1 MSNSLQQKVALITG
15 SARGIGAEIAKSL
28 GEHGLRLVL
37 NSKTSAA
44 EGEQLANSLPD
55 AIYLQTDVNQEQQC
69 QGLIAETIKHFGRL
83 DILINSA
90 VAPGQQ
96 IKHDDFAAATDEIF
110 FQNFQTNV
118 MAPWYLA
125 RAAEPHLTKS
135 GAGHIINI
143 SSVAGVKPMGI
154 SIPYAV
160 SKAALNHLT
169 RLLARTMGPHIQ
181 VNAIA
186 PGLIITERTS
196 QLDLEELYQDYVDV
210 TPLQR
215 PGTASDIAEMVISLL
230 KVTNITGQVV
240 SLDSGLS

>member
-1 MSNSLQQKVALITG
+1 MSNSLQHKVVLITG
-15 SARGIGAEIAKSL
+15 SARGIGAEIAKAL
-28 GEHGLRLVL
+28 AQQGLRLII

-44 EGEQLANSLPD
+44 EGEQLANLLPD
-55 AIYLQTDVNQEQQC
+55 ALYLQADVNQEHQC
-69 QGLIAETIKHFGRL
+69 KKLIEDTINHFGQL

-90 VAPGQQ
+90 VAAGQQ
-96 IKHDDFAAATDEIF
+96 IAHDNFAAATDEIF

-125 RAAEPHLTKS
+125 RAAQPYLKRS
-135 GAGHIINI
+135 GGGHIINI
-143 SSVAGVKPMGI
+143 SSVAGVKPIGI

-169 RLLARTMGPHIQ
+169 RLLAHAMGPHIQ

-196 QLDLEELYQDYVDV
+196 QLNLPELYKTYVDT

-215 PGTASDIAEMVISLL
+215 PGKANDIAEMVISLL
-230 KVTNITGQVV
+230 KISNITGQVV